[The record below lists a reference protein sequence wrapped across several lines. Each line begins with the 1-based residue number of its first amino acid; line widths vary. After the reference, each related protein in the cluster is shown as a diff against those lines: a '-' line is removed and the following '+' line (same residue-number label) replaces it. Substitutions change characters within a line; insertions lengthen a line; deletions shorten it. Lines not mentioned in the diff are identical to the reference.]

1 MKNLILTI
9 AMAAVASGVMF
20 AQAPAPVPATPPVT
34 KPGAIEKRKDNQQK
48 RIAQG
53 VRNGSLTAKETA
65 KLETRESNLNK
76 KIATERTTN
85 GGKLTPAE
93 RKQVNRRQNSIS
105 KDIASQKHDA
115 QTQK

>member
-20 AQAPAPVPATPPVT
+20 AQAPAPAPATPAPT
-34 KPGAIEKRKDNQQK
+34 KPGVIQKRKDNQQK

-53 VRNGSLTAKETA
+53 VQSGSLTAKETA
-65 KLETRESNLNK
+65 KLETRESNLNNK
-76 KIATERTTN
+76 VATERAAN
-85 GGKLTPAE
+85 GGKLTQAE
-93 RKQVNRRQNSIS
+93 RKQVNRRQNTIS
-105 KDIASQKHDA
+105 KDIAKEKHDP

>member
-9 AMAAVASGVMF
+9 AMAAISGSAMF
-20 AQAPAPVPATPPVT
+20 AQDAAPTPAPPAT
-34 KPGAIEKRKDNQQK
+34 KPATIEKRKQVQQK

-53 VRNGSLTAKETA
+53 VQNGSLTAKETA
-65 KLETRESNLNK
+65 KLETSEAKLNNK
-76 KIATERTTN
+76 VATERAAN

-93 RKQVNRRQNSIS
+93 RRQTARRQNSIS
-105 KDIASQKHDA
+105 KDISKEKHDA

>member
-9 AMAAVASGVMF
+9 AMAAISGGAIF
-20 AQAPAPVPATPPVT
+20 AQDPASAT
-34 KPGAIEKRKDNQQK
+34 KPAVIEKRKQVQQK

-65 KLETRESNLNK
+65 KLETREANLNS
-76 KIATERTTN
+76 KIASERAAN

-93 RKQVNRRQNSIS
+93 RRQVARRQNSIS
-105 KDIASQKHDA
+105 KDIAKEKHDA